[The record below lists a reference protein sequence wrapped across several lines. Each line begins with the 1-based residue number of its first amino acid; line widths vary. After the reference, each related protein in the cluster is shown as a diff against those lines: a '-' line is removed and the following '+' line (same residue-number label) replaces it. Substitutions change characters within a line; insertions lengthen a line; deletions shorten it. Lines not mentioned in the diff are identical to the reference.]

1 MKRLKI
7 KIAIDIVMLVSL
19 LGTVA
24 LGLIL
29 KFSNLKGAQKGRYLD
44 NSFAGFQKSFCC
56 DLHFA
61 LSLIFVLTLIIHFV
75 LNWKAIKCYFKTIN
89 RKSASN

>member
-1 MKRLKI
+1 MKKLK
-7 KIAIDIVMLVSL
+7 LSF

-29 KFSNLKGAQKGRYLD
+29 KFSNLKGGQKGRYID
-44 NSFAGFQKSFCC
+44 NSFVSLQKSFCC

-61 LSLIFVLTLIIHFV
+61 LSLIFVLALIIHFV
-75 LNWKAIKCYFKTIN
+75 LNWKTIICYFKTIN